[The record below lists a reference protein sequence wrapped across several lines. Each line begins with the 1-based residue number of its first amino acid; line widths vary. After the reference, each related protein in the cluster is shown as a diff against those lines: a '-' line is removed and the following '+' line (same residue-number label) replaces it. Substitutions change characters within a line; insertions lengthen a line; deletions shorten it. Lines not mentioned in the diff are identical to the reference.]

1 MGRKVIAI
9 WLCLTMMLGFIV
21 IVIEIVPE
29 VTAYTSHDPFRINNN
44 PEFASMA
51 GLEGWAGNGSF
62 ENPYI
67 IEGYDINGNGYGY
80 CIYIGN
86 TTVYFVIRDSY
97 LHDANGVWDLPYFP
111 DVGIVLYNVQN
122 GTIYNNTLTKT
133 LTKNA
138 HGIKL
143 DHSSNNNIINN
154 DVSWS
159 AYHGI
164 YLEYSSNNT
173 ISYNNPSLNKYSG
186 IFISYSP
193 NNTITNNTA
202 SSNDEGG
209 ITLLSSDNTTI
220 TGNTL
225 TNSFYGIWA
234 GESKNNK
241 IYHNNIISNIN
252 QAGDSGDPG
261 NSSNQWDNGYPS
273 GGNYWSDYGG
283 VDNFQGP
290 NQDLPGSDGIGDTN
304 YSAEPD
310 SIDHYPL
317 MEPSPRNFFYL
328 YPGWNLISIPR
339 PQDDTSL
346 TTVLQSIQGEYD
358 AVQWYNSSDQQDP
371 WKHYQITKPGNLNDL
386 NNLDHLMGIWIHIT
400 NSNGIYFRYNGTQPT
415 QNQSITLHPGWNM
428 VGDPSLTNYNRTTG
442 LNNLTFDT
450 HVDAIWTYDAATQK
464 YKQLT
469 ETDHFEIGKGY
480 YIHAKEECTWV
491 VPL

>member
-1 MGRKVIAI
+1 MF
-9 WLCLTMMLGFIV
+9 LSFIV
-21 IVIEIVPE
+21 IVIEIVPQ
-29 VTAYTSHDPFRINNN
+29 VTAYTPHDPIRINNQT
-44 PEFASMA
+44 EFITMA
-51 GLEGWAGNGSF
+51 GLEGWAGNGSSG
-62 ENPYI
+62 NPYI
-67 IEGYDINGNGYGY
+67 IEGYEINGNGYGY
-80 CIYIGN
+80 CIFVGN

-97 LHDANGVWDLPYFP
+97 LYDASAPWGFPYFM
-111 DVGIVLYNVQN
+111 DNGIHLYNVQN
-122 GTIYNNTLTKT
+122 CTIYNNTLWR
-133 LTKNA
+133 NA
-138 HGIKL
+138 QGIYL
-143 DHSSNNNIINN
+143 DLSSSNNIINN
-154 DVSWS
+154 DITSS

-164 YLEYSSNNT
+164 QLQFSSNNT
-173 ISYNNPSLNKYSG
+173 ISYNTPSSNKYSG
-186 IFISYSP
+186 IFLESSS

-209 ITLLSSDNTTI
+209 ININHSDYNTI
-220 TGNTL
+220 TDNTL

-234 GESKNNK
+234 GVSKNNV
-241 IYHNNIISNIN
+241 IYHNNIIGNIN

-317 MEPSPRNFFYL
+317 IEPSPRNFFYL

-339 PQDDTSL
+339 QQDDPTL

-358 AVQWYNSSDQQDP
+358 VVQWYNSSDLIDP
-371 WKHYQITKPGNLNDL
+371 WKHYQVTKPGNLNDMD
-386 NNLDHLMGIWIHIT
+386 NLDHLMGIWIHIN
-400 NSNGIYFRYNGTQPT
+400 NSNGIYFRYYGTQPSE
-415 QNQSITLHPGWNM
+415 NQTISLHPGWNM
-428 VGDPSLTNYNRTTG
+428 VGYPSLTSYNRTEG

-450 HVDAIWTYDAATQK
+450 HVDAIWTYNATTQK
-464 YKQLT
+464 YKQLSKS
-469 ETDHFEIGKGY
+469 DYFEIRKGY